1 MGEPA
6 DSLYVAPR
14 QDDIHMS
21 LAARLLADQAEGHRS
36 VLVGLFE
43 NDGPEARD
51 ADAAMD
57 ALLGGTPPARI
68 RLGLDPG
75 APDVILQ
82 AAEALSDLRYRTRAG
97 DLYMPLGV
105 GGDLGRRIAH
115 EAALHAYGN
124 GEGRNVFLY
133 EERPEAVVPGAVR
146 MRLAQIGAW
155 LPPGAAHAPES
166 AGLASFLLS
175 FHVPSSLRGELRTWA
190 ERLRSTGEA
199 TRQWREARA
208 WQPLKGLGPRLQ
220 PLVHVPADAQLDTVG
235 RVVTAVLPGGA
246 RSRPR
251 ARVATLAR
259 NYARRLAGSA
269 HAERLWLLLPTRAG
283 TGVAAPPHPEALPA

>member
-6 DSLYVAPR
+6 DSLYVAPS
-14 QDDIHMS
+14 QDDILMS
-21 LAARLLADQAEGHRS
+21 LAARLVADQAEGRRV
-36 VLVGLFE
+36 VLVGLFDE
-43 NDGPEARD
+43 PGLATRE
-51 ADAAMD
+51 ADAAID
-57 ALLGGTPPARI
+57 AVLGGTPPTRV
-68 RLGLDPG
+68 RLGLPLDS
-75 APDVILQ
+75 PDVVLL

-105 GGDLGRRIAH
+105 GGDLGRRVAH
-115 EAALHAYGN
+115 EAALHAYGS

-155 LPPGAAHAPES
+155 LPPGAAHAAEA
-166 AGLASFLLS
+166 AGLPSFLLS
-175 FHVPSSLRGELRTWA
+175 FHVPSSLRGEMRTWA

-208 WQPLKGLGPRLQ
+208 WHPLKGLGPRLQ
-220 PLVHVPADAQLDTVG
+220 PVVHVPTETQLEAVG
-235 RVVTAVLPGGA
+235 GVVAAVMPGST

-251 ARVATLAR
+251 ARFGSLAR
-259 NYARRLAGSA
+259 NYARRLGGAT

-283 TGVAAPPHPEALPA
+283 TGTAAPPHPEALPA